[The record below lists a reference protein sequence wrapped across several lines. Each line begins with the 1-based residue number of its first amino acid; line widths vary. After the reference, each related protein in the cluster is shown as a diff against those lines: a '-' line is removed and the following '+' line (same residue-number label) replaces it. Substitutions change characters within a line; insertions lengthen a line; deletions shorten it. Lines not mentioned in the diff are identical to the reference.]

1 MRYSWN
7 EQTYTGLRGLLV
19 VVAVACGYAL
29 AGYISLTHMTP
40 AENIALFWPAAGLS
54 AGLLIA
60 MGPGARIPVAIAVAI
75 ATLAANLVARSS
87 LPVATVFA
95 ACNVLEC
102 LMVAQLVEQLDRE
115 GERFER
121 LRGVMAFIAATIS
134 GAALAAVPAALAIK
148 MFGLS
153 DVSLIKLW
161 FVWFRSDAVGIVT
174 VAPLFIMLPS
184 LWRDP
189 LPAASLLEGV
199 SAVALAGVAA
209 IITLGMRYDNTTW
222 PLLAPTTVLFPLFLW
237 LGSRTRPV
245 FSAVAAF
252 VFALVLTW
260 TLIRGA
266 GQLGDPD
273 TPIADRVLA
282 GQLAMLA
289 VSICSLTMA
298 ATLTHLGNVAG
309 ALKRSEERLRL
320 GLNAGGVYA
329 FDLDMP
335 NRTVER
341 FGGLIDRLGL
351 PASGPLDEYLE
362 RLHPQDRQRFNQMLQ
377 ALSPAQ
383 SHITTRYRVR
393 AVDGS
398 HVYIVHRAEA
408 SFDADG
414 NLAHII
420 GTCAD
425 VTQRHLAQQRQEVL
439 IAELNH
445 RVKNS
450 LACVIAIM
458 DQSHQGHKSVDD
470 YVDVVTARV
479 MALARIHERLS
490 ANKWEGVGLAPLIAD
505 ELEPYR
511 SENNAT
517 IDGPDVVLAADPAQ
531 AIALT
536 VHELATN
543 AAKHGAL
550 KKDGGRVLVTW
561 RLENE
566 TDGEPHSMD
575 APPDSSD
582 HRVLRIEWQEQ
593 TDWDIDTTPKPG
605 FGVNTIRNLLRFELH
620 AQVSLDFAPRGAR
633 CTIVIPV
640 EKLASPGAKTEKLP
654 APSPL
659 PLASLVSA

>member
-7 EQTYTGLRGLLV
+7 EQTYTGLRGLLL
-19 VVAVACGYAL
+19 VVAIASGYAL
-29 AGYISLTHMTP
+29 AGHISLTHMTP

-54 AGLLIA
+54 AGLLTA
-60 MGPGARIPVAIAVAI
+60 MGPRARIPIAIAVAI
-75 ATLAANLVARSS
+75 ATVAANLAARSS
-87 LPVATVFA
+87 LPVAGVFA

-102 LMVAQLVEQLDRE
+102 LAVAHLVERLDPE

-121 LRGVMAFIAATIS
+121 LRGVLAFIAAAIA
-134 GAALAAVPAALAIK
+134 GAALAAVPAALAMK
-148 MFGLS
+148 MFALS
-153 DVSLIKLW
+153 DTSLIKLW
-161 FVWFRSDAVGIVT
+161 FAWFRSDAVGIVT

-209 IITLGMRYDNTTW
+209 VFTLGMRHDSTTW

-266 GQLGDPD
+266 GQLGDPA
-273 TPIADRVLA
+273 TPLADRVLA

-298 ATLTHLGNVAG
+298 ATLTHLGNVAE
-309 ALKRSEERLRL
+309 ALKKSEERLRL

-329 FDLDMP
+329 FDLDLQ
-335 NRTVER
+335 NRSVER

-351 PASGPLDEYLE
+351 PASGTLDEYLE
-362 RLHPQDRQRFNQMLQ
+362 RLHPEDRPRFDRMLKS
-377 ALSPAQ
+377 LSPAESQ
-383 SHITTRYRVR
+383 ITSRYRVR

-408 SFDADG
+408 SFDADD
-414 NLAHII
+414 NLTHIM

-439 IAELNH
+439 IGELNH

-450 LACVIAIM
+450 LACVMAIM
-458 DQSHQGHKSVDD
+458 DQSHPGHRSVDD
-470 YVDVVTARV
+470 YIEVVTARV

-490 ANKWEGVGLAPLIAD
+490 ANKWEGVGLAPLIAG

-511 SENNAT
+511 NADNT
-517 IDGPDVVLAADPAQ
+517 SIKGPDVVLAADPAQ

-543 AAKHGAL
+543 AAKHGAW
-550 KKDGGRVLVTW
+550 KRDGGRVLVTW

-566 TDGEPHSMD
+566 TDGEQPGKKATLDS
-575 APPDSSD
+575 PDR
-582 HRVLRIEWQEQ
+582 RVLRLEWQEQ
-593 TDWDIDTTPKPG
+593 TDWDIDTKPTSG
-605 FGVNTIRNLLRFELH
+605 FGVNTIRNLLRFELN
-620 AQVSLDFAPRGAR
+620 AEVTLDFTPRGVR

-640 EKLASPGAKTEKLP
+640 AKLASRTAAAETLLP
-654 APSPL
+654 AGPL
-659 PLASLVSA
+659 PLASMVNA